1 MGRVGSP
8 AVDVTFPLVRLA
20 DVAAVVV
27 GADMRGDPQTLVR
40 DGTYDSRAVSPGC
53 LFFCIPG
60 AVADG
65 HDFATDA
72 IAAGA
77 AALVVQRLLDVAVPQ
92 VIVGSV
98 REAIGPMAAELFGH
112 PGAAMTLVGVTGT
125 NGKTTSTYLLEA
137 VFRTAGWTPGV
148 IGTTGLRIDGEPG
161 PLAHTTPEAPDLQR
175 LLARMRAAGVSA
187 VAMEISSHALA
198 QHRTDGVVADVALFT
213 NLSRDHLD
221 FHPSMEEYFA
231 AKATLF
237 RPSHAR
243 RGVVNA
249 DDAWARRLL
258 VDPAIPVT
266 TFGVEHDA
274 DLRAREVEVRG
285 DGIGFEVD
293 GVAVRSALRGRFNVE
308 NCLGVVAVATAL
320 DIPIDEAAR
329 AIATVPLVPGRMEPV
344 ETGQGFAVVVD
355 YAHTPDSILHV
366 LRGARALAAGRV
378 IVVFGCGGDRDRA
391 KRPMMGRTAAAEAD
405 LTVVTSDN
413 PRSEDPEAIIE
424 QIVAGMPAGSSFLV
438 EPDRDAAIGLAVGE
452 AHTGDIVV
460 IAGKGH
466 ETYQEVRGTVIPF
479 DDRAVARTA
488 IAARMGTR

>member
-1 MGRVGSP
+1 
-8 AVDVTFPLVRLA
+8 
-20 DVAAVVV
+20 
-27 GADMRGDPQTLVR
+27 
-40 DGTYDSRAVSPGC
+40 
-53 LFFCIPG
+53 
-60 AVADG
+60 
-65 HDFATDA
+65 
-72 IAAGA
+72 
-77 AALVVQRLLDVAVPQ
+77 
-92 VIVGSV
+92 
-98 REAIGPMAAELFGH
+98 
-112 PGAAMTLVGVTGT
+112 VTGT

-148 IGTTGLRIDGEPG
+148 IGTTGLRIDGEAG

-175 LLARMRAAGVSA
+175 LLARMRAAGVGA

-198 QHRTDGVVADVALFT
+198 QHRTDGVVADVVLFT

-274 DLRAREVEVRG
+274 DLRARGVEVRG
-285 DGIGFEVD
+285 DGIRFEVD

-308 NCLGVVAVATAL
+308 NCLGVVAVAAAL
-320 DIPIDEAAR
+320 DVPLVDAAR

-378 IVVFGCGGDRDRA
+378 IVVFGCGGDRDRD
-391 KRPMMGRTAAAEAD
+391 KRPLMGRTAAAEAD

-413 PRSEDPEAIIE
+413 PRTENPEAIIA
-424 QIVAGMPAGSSFLV
+424 QIVAGMPPGSSV
-438 EPDRDAAIGLAVGE
+438 RIEPDRGAAIALAVGE
-452 AHTGDIVV
+452 ARAGDVVV

-488 IAARMGTR
+488 IAARAGTR

>member
-1 MGRVGSP
+1 
-8 AVDVTFPLVRLA
+8 VDVTFPLVRLA

-27 GADMRGDPQTLVR
+27 GADVRGDPQTLVR
-40 DGTYDSRAVSPGC
+40 DGAYDSRAVSPGC

-65 HDFATDA
+65 HDFAIDA
-72 IAAGA
+72 ISAGA
-77 AALVVQRLLDVAVPQ
+77 AALVVERPLDVAVPQ

-148 IGTTGLRIDGEPG
+148 IGTTGLRIDGEAG

-175 LLARMRAAGVSA
+175 LLARMRAAGVGA

-198 QHRTDGVVADVALFT
+198 QHRTDGVVADVVLFT

-274 DLRAREVEVRG
+274 DLRARGVEVRG
-285 DGIGFEVD
+285 DGIRFEVD
-293 GVAVRSALRGRFNVE
+293 GVAVRGALRGRFNVE
-308 NCLGVVAVATAL
+308 NCLGVVAVAAAL
-320 DIPIDEAAR
+320 DVPLVDAAR

-378 IVVFGCGGDRDRA
+378 IVVFGCGGDRDRD
-391 KRPMMGRTAAAEAD
+391 KRPLMGRTAVAEAD

-413 PRSEDPEAIIE
+413 PRTEDPEAIIA
-424 QIVAGMPAGSSFLV
+424 QIVAGMPPGSSV
-438 EPDRDAAIGLAVGE
+438 RIEPDRGAAIALAVGE
-452 AHTGDIVV
+452 ARAGDVVV

-488 IAARMGTR
+488 IAARAGTR

>member
-1 MGRVGSP
+1 
-8 AVDVTFPLVRLA
+8 VDVTFPLVRLA
-20 DVAAVVV
+20 DLAAVVV
-27 GADMRGDPQTLVR
+27 GVDVRGDPQTLVR
-40 DGTYDSRAVSPGC
+40 DGAYDSRAVSAGC

-65 HDFATDA
+65 HDFAIDA
-72 IAAGA
+72 ISAGA
-77 AALVVQRLLDVAVPQ
+77 AALVVERPLDVAVPQ

-148 IGTTGLRIDGEPG
+148 IGTTGLRIDGEAG

-175 LLARMRAAGVSA
+175 LLARMRAAGVGA

-198 QHRTDGVVADVALFT
+198 QHRTDGVVADVVLFT

-274 DLRAREVEVRG
+274 DLRARGVEVRG
-285 DGIGFEVD
+285 DGIRFEVD

-308 NCLGVVAVATAL
+308 NCLGVVAVAAAL
-320 DIPIDEAAR
+320 DVPLVDAAR

-378 IVVFGCGGDRDRA
+378 IVVFGCGGDRDRD
-391 KRPMMGRTAAAEAD
+391 KRPLMGRTAVAEAD

-413 PRSEDPEAIIE
+413 PRTEDPEAIIA
-424 QIVAGMPAGSSFLV
+424 QIVAGMPPGSSV
-438 EPDRDAAIGLAVGE
+438 RIEPDRGAAIALAVGE
-452 AHTGDIVV
+452 ARAGDVVV

-488 IAARMGTR
+488 IAARAGTR

>member
-1 MGRVGSP
+1 
-8 AVDVTFPLVRLA
+8 VDVTFPLVRLA

-27 GADMRGDPQTLVR
+27 GADVRGDPQTLVR
-40 DGTYDSRAVSPGC
+40 DGAYDSRAVSPGC

-65 HDFATDA
+65 HDFAIDA
-72 IAAGA
+72 ISAGA
-77 AALVVQRLLDVAVPQ
+77 AALVVERPLDVAVPQ

-148 IGTTGLRIDGEPG
+148 IGTTGLRIDGEAG

-175 LLARMRAAGVSA
+175 LLARMRAAGVGA

-198 QHRTDGVVADVALFT
+198 QHRTDGVVADVVLFT

-274 DLRAREVEVRG
+274 DLRARGVEVRG
-285 DGIGFEVD
+285 DGIRFEVD

-308 NCLGVVAVATAL
+308 NCLGVVAVAAAL
-320 DIPIDEAAR
+320 DVPLVDAAR

-366 LRGARALAAGRV
+366 LRGARALATGRV
-378 IVVFGCGGDRDRA
+378 IVVFGCGGDRDRD
-391 KRPMMGRTAAAEAD
+391 KRPLMGRTAVAEAD

-413 PRSEDPEAIIE
+413 PRTEDPEAIIA
-424 QIVAGMPAGSSFLV
+424 QIVAGMPPGSSV
-438 EPDRDAAIGLAVGE
+438 RIEPDRGAAIALAVGE
-452 AHTGDIVV
+452 ARAGDVVV

-488 IAARMGTR
+488 IAARAGTR

>member
-1 MGRVGSP
+1 
-8 AVDVTFPLVRLA
+8 VDVTFPLVRLA

-27 GADMRGDPQTLVR
+27 GADVRGDPQTLVR
-40 DGTYDSRAVSPGC
+40 DGAYDSRAVSPGC

-65 HDFATDA
+65 HDFAIDA
-72 IAAGA
+72 ISAGA
-77 AALVVQRLLDVAVPQ
+77 AALVVERPLDVAVPQ

-137 VFRTAGWTPGV
+137 VFRTAGLTPGV
-148 IGTTGLRIDGEPG
+148 IGTTGLRIDGEAG

-175 LLARMRAAGVSA
+175 LLARMRAAGVGA

-198 QHRTDGVVADVALFT
+198 QHRTDGVVADVVLFT

-274 DLRAREVEVRG
+274 DLRARGVEVRG
-285 DGIGFEVD
+285 DGIRFEVD

-308 NCLGVVAVATAL
+308 NCLGVVAVAAAL
-320 DIPIDEAAR
+320 DVPLVDAAR

-378 IVVFGCGGDRDRA
+378 IVVFGCGGDRDRD
-391 KRPMMGRTAAAEAD
+391 KRPLMGRTAVAEAD

-413 PRSEDPEAIIE
+413 PRTEDPEAIIA
-424 QIVAGMPAGSSFLV
+424 QIVAGMPPGSSV
-438 EPDRDAAIGLAVGE
+438 RIEPDRGAAIALAVGE
-452 AHTGDIVV
+452 ARAGDVVV

-488 IAARMGTR
+488 IAARAGTR

>member
-1 MGRVGSP
+1 
-8 AVDVTFPLVRLA
+8 
-20 DVAAVVV
+20 
-27 GADMRGDPQTLVR
+27 
-40 DGTYDSRAVSPGC
+40 
-53 LFFCIPG
+53 
-60 AVADG
+60 
-65 HDFATDA
+65 
-72 IAAGA
+72 
-77 AALVVQRLLDVAVPQ
+77 

>member
-1 MGRVGSP
+1 MGRVGSR

-27 GADMRGDPQTLVR
+27 GADVRGDPQTLVR
-40 DGTYDSRAVSPGC
+40 DGAYDSRAVSAGC

-60 AVADG
+60 AVVDG
-65 HDFATDA
+65 HDFAIDA
-72 IAAGA
+72 ISAGA
-77 AALVVQRLLDVAVPQ
+77 AALVVERPLDVAVPQ

-137 VFRTAGWTPGV
+137 VFRTADWIPGV
-148 IGTTGLRIDGEPG
+148 IGTTGLRIDGEAG

-175 LLARMRAAGVSA
+175 LLARMRAAGVGA

-198 QHRTDGVVADVALFT
+198 QHRTDGVVADVVLFT

-221 FHPSMEEYFA
+221 FHPSMEAYFA

-249 DDAWARRLL
+249 DDDWARRLL
-258 VDPAIPVT
+258 VDPAIPTT
-266 TFGVEHDA
+266 TFGVERDA
-274 DLRAREVEVRG
+274 DLRAHGVEVRG
-285 DGIGFEVD
+285 DGIRFEVD

-308 NCLGVVAVATAL
+308 NCLGVLAVAAAL
-320 DIPIDEAAR
+320 DVPLVDAAR
-329 AIATVPLVPGRMEPV
+329 AIASVPLVPGRMEPV
-344 ETGQGFAVVVD
+344 ETGLGFAVVVD

-413 PRSEDPEAIIE
+413 PRTEDPEAIIA
-424 QIVAGMPAGSSFLV
+424 QIVAGMPPGSSV
-438 EPDRDAAIGLAVGE
+438 RIEPDRGAAIALAVEE
-452 AHTGDIVV
+452 ARDGDVVV

-466 ETYQEVRGTVIPF
+466 ETYQEVLGTVIPF

-488 IAARMGTR
+488 IAARAGTR